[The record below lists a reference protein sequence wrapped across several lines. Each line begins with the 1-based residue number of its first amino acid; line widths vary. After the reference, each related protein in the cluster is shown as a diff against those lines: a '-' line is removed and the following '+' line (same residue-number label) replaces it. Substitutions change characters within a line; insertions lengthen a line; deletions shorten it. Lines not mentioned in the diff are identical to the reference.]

1 MRAVDRPLQ
10 ARFEHDPLL
19 EEAAEWFIALRSDGV
34 SGERIAE
41 WQHWLSSDEAHRQA
55 FQRLE
60 SFWQLSDG
68 VAARWPTED
77 EVEQDEYSG
86 TESVTAWRSRL
97 EAVAPE
103 RREPHASSRVRPRSF
118 GWLLVGAPLL
128 AIVALAAVIYWPL
141 INVAIKGG
149 WRTSVR
155 TGIGETRTLTLPD
168 GTTVWEAGKTSLVAT
183 LLPHSRSVVLSGG
196 DAYFQVAREP
206 GRPFTVRAG
215 SATVTDVGTAFDV
228 KVLDGVVVSVAEG
241 MVRVSTG
248 APSGQSRAARQGLGS
263 VVMTN
268 LDTVELKAGQR
279 LALQAFT
286 RVPIVTT
293 VNPAEVGGWRQGRIQ
308 YMDEPLAGVVA
319 DLSRYSTRRI
329 VVGDAKVADLRVTG
343 VVFLDNINGWLASL
357 ESTFRVNV
365 ATEGDGTVLIE
376 ARERRNSISAQPP

>member
-1 MRAVDRPLQ
+1 MDRLLQ
-10 ARFEHDPLL
+10 PHFEHDPLL

-77 EVEQDEYSG
+77 EVKQDEYSG
-86 TESVTAWRSRL
+86 TESVTAWRSRHRT
-97 EAVAPE
+97 VAPE
-103 RREPHASSRVRPRSF
+103 RREPRATSAVRARPF
-118 GWLLVGAPLL
+118 GWLLVGAPLA
-128 AIVALAAVIYWPL
+128 AIIAFAAVVYWPL
-141 INVAIKGG
+141 IEVTIQGG
-149 WRTSVR
+149 WQTSIQ

-168 GTTVWEAGKTSLVAT
+168 GTTVSAGGETSLVAT
-183 LLPHSRSVVLSGG
+183 LLPHSRTVVLSRG

-215 SATVTDVGTAFDV
+215 STTVTDIGTAFDV
-228 KVLDGVVVSVAEG
+228 KVLDGVIVSVAEG
-241 MVRVSTG
+241 MVGVS
-248 APSGQSRAARQGLGS
+248 AK
-263 VVMTN
+263 VMTN
-268 LDTVELKAGQR
+268 PDIVQLGAGKSI
-279 LALQAFT
+279 ALQAFNK
-286 RVPIVTT
+286 VSVVTT
-293 VNPAEVGGWRQGRIQ
+293 VNPAEVGGWRQGRLQ
-308 YMDEPLAGVVA
+308 YVDEPLAGVVA

-329 VVGDAKVADLRVTG
+329 IVGDAHVANLRVTG
-343 VVFLDNINGWLASL
+343 IVFLDNINGWLASL

-376 ARERRNSISAQPP
+376 PRDSVVHIVRNSTR